1 MDRVECIVVGAGVV
15 GLAAARALA
24 LRGRE
29 VIVLERHDV
38 IGSEVSSRNSGV
50 IHAGLYY
57 PNGSLK
63 ARVCVDGKHAL
74 YDFCASHGV
83 AHART
88 GKLVVATEDDQLGAM
103 DTLIERAWRN
113 GVRDLV
119 RLDPEETREL
129 EPQVECVGAFLSPS
143 TGIVDAHEYMLALQ
157 GDAEANGAVVA
168 LGSPCLGGAVRDDG
182 IRIDAGGAEP
192 TSLVSDV
199 VVNAAALGA
208 QDVARSIEGL
218 DPAHVP
224 PLHYA
229 KGSYFY
235 LTGRS
240 PFSHLVYPMPS
251 GAWLGVH
258 VGLDLGRRC
267 RFGPDLHWVDT
278 LDYDVDTSQVE
289 RFYASIRRYYPAL
302 RDGDLLPDY
311 TGIRPKIYGPGET
324 APDFV
329 IQGAETHGIDGLVNL
344 FGIESPG
351 LTSSLA
357 IAEEVVAR
365 LRPFTLVSPSRP
377 AAVLRGDA
385 GGGGTPPGSRRG
397 CS

>member
-1 MDRVECIVVGAGVV
+1 MDRVECIVIGAGVV
-15 GLAAARALA
+15 GLAVARALA

-29 VIVLERHDV
+29 VIVLERHEV

-63 ARVCVDGKHAL
+63 ARVCVAGKHAL
-74 YDFCASHGV
+74 YDFCANHGV

-88 GKLVVATEDDQLGAM
+88 GKLVVATEDGQLGAM
-103 DTLIERAWRN
+103 GALVERARRN
-113 GVRDLV
+113 GVDDLV
-119 RLDPEETREL
+119 RLDPREVREL
-129 EPQVECVGAFLSPS
+129 EPEIECTGALLSPS
-143 TGIVDAHEYMLALQ
+143 TGIVDVHEYMLALE
-157 GDAEANGAVVA
+157 GDAEANGAMVA
-168 LGSPCLGGAVRDDG
+168 FGSPCVGGAVDDGG

-192 TSLVSDV
+192 MSLVGDV

-208 QDVARSIEGL
+208 QGVARSIEGL

-224 PLHYA
+224 PIHYA
-229 KGSYFY
+229 KGNYFY

-251 GAWLGVH
+251 DAWLGVH
-258 VGLDLGRRC
+258 VGLDLGNRC
-267 RFGPDLHWVDT
+267 RFGPDLHWVDS
-278 LDYDVDTSQVE
+278 LDYDVDTHRIES
-289 RFYASIRRYYPAL
+289 FYASIRRYYPRL
-302 RDGDLLPDY
+302 RDGALLPDY

-324 APDFV
+324 APDFLV
-329 IQGAETHGIDGLVNL
+329 QGAETHGIDGLVNL

-357 IAEEVVAR
+357 IAEEVAA
-365 LRPFTLVSPSRP
+365 LVS
-377 AAVLRGDA
+377 
-385 GGGGTPPGSRRG
+385 
-397 CS
+397 